1 MASAA
6 ARRVDWRE
14 PMDREANYVAVGA
27 FVLLIIML
35 GAGFVL
41 WYTDRADGKDER
53 RYELYFEGSVSGLS
67 EGSAVRYLGVAVG
80 RVARIGI
87 DPRNAGRVRVI
98 ADIAEGTPI
107 KHDTVA
113 RLALRGVTGLLHID
127 LQPRDPGS
135 LPPPPIASIKY
146 PVIPSEQSQF
156 DELVSSL
163 PDVVAKVGEAL
174 NRINAMLSDKNI
186 AAVTATV
193 EYTEKAT
200 GDLPMAIGE
209 ARAMFLELRA
219 AANEMQGTAEALHE
233 LTGTSGEQI
242 KIAAARLREVAD
254 NVANTTSRLDRMVTR
269 NESNVDRF
277 AGEGLAEFEQLVRE
291 TRQAVRA
298 IDSLTESLERDP
310 SRLIYRPAPTGV
322 EIPQ

>member
-6 ARRVDWRE
+6 ALRVDWRE

-27 FVLLIIML
+27 FMLLVLVL

-41 WYTDRADGKDER
+41 WYTDSADGKEER
-53 RYELYFEGSVSGLS
+53 RYEIYFDGSVSGLS
-67 EGSAVRYLGVAVG
+67 EGGSVRYLGVSVG
-80 RVARIGI
+80 RVARIGV
-87 DPRNAGRVRVI
+87 DPRNAARVRVV
-98 ADIAEGTPI
+98 ADIAEDTPI
-107 KHDTVA
+107 KGDTVA
-113 RLALRGVTGLLHID
+113 RLALQGVTGLLYIN
-127 LQPRDPGS
+127 LEPRDPGS
-135 LPPPPIASIKY
+135 LPPPRIESLKY
-146 PVIPSEQSQF
+146 PVIPSQQSQF

-163 PDVVAKVGEAL
+163 PDVVAKAGEAL

-186 AAVTATV
+186 EAVTAV
-193 EYTEKAT
+193 IGHAEKT
-200 GDLPMAIGE
+200 SEELPLAVGE
-209 ARAMFLELRA
+209 ARAMFLELRSA
-219 AANEMQGTAEALHE
+219 AAEMQGTALALHE

-254 NVANTTSRLDRMVTR
+254 NVAKTTARLDRLVAD
-269 NESNVDRF
+269 NAGNVDRF
-277 AGEGLAEFEQLVRE
+277 ADQGLAEFEELVRE

-310 SRLIYRPAPTGV
+310 SQLIYRPPPAGV